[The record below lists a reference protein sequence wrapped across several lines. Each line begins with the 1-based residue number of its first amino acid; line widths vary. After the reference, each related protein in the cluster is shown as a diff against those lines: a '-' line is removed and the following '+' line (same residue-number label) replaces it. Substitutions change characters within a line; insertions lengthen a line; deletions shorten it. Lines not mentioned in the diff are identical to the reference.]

1 MDGIEAYL
9 SYASKVGM
17 LPELHYPFMRVMK
30 VLSRGRPG
38 GPLLPVIEVLPSF
51 GLCCFAFAVVLG
63 PCCSCYRVQGEL
75 IVAVVVFKEWSSMS
89 LLFR

>member
-17 LPELHYPFMRVMK
+17 LPELHYPFMRVME

-51 GLCCFAFAVVLG
+51 GLCYFAFG
-63 PCCSCYRVQGEL
+63 GG
-75 IVAVVVFKEWSSMS
+75 FGT
-89 LLFR
+89 LLFMLSCAGGI